1 MNVKLG
7 WIVVLFFLV
16 GSQSVQAQWSA
27 SEKGTLL
34 GAVAG
39 GGAGAAI
46 GKKSGNPI
54 VGAVVGSLGG
64 AIAGNV
70 IGDRV
75 DQRRAAETYHQYQQ
89 PQYQQTQYQQLQYQ
103 QPQPYTY
110 RNPAVTLDQV
120 IQLTRSGVGEDVI
133 ISHVQQNGFQQTL
146 TTNDLILLKNQGVS
160 DRVIFALQ
168 RPTTVAAPTVYA
180 APPVRYAPPVTVVEE
195 VRVVPQPTY
204 YYARPVP
211 AYGYYY
217 R

>member
-1 MNVKLG
+1 MNGKIG
-7 WIVVLFFLV
+7 WIVLMALLV
-16 GSQSVQAQWSA
+16 GPQLAEAQWSA

-46 GKKSGNPI
+46 GKKNGNPI

-64 AIAGNV
+64 AIVGNV

-75 DQRRAAETYHQYQQ
+75 EQRRSAETYYQPQYQQ
-89 PQYQQTQYQQLQYQ
+89 PQYQQPQYQ
-103 QPQPYTY
+103 QPQYVY
-110 RNPAVTLDQV
+110 RNPGVTLDQV
-120 IQLTRSGVGEDVI
+120 IQLTRSGVGDDLI

-168 RPTTVAAPTVYA
+168 RPTTYTAAAPVYT

-195 VRVVPQPTY
+195 VRFVPAPTY

-211 AYGYYY
+211 AYGHYY

>member
-1 MNVKLG
+1 MNVKFG
-7 WIVVLFFLV
+7 WIVVVTLLMCP
-16 GSQSVQAQWSA
+16 QLTEAQWST

-64 AIAGNV
+64 AIVGNV

-75 DQRRAAETYHQYQQ
+75 EQRRAAETYYQPRYQQSYQTYYQQ
-89 PQYQQTQYQQLQYQ
+89 P
-103 QPQPYTY
+103 PQPVY
-110 RNPAVTLDQV
+110 RNPGVTLDQV
-120 IQLTRSGVGEDVI
+120 IQLTRSGVGDDLI
-133 ISHVQQNGFQQTL
+133 ISHVQQNGFQQAL

-168 RPTTVAAPTVYA
+168 RPTTYA
-180 APPVRYAPPVTVVEE
+180 APAARPIQYAPPVTVVEE
-195 VRVVPQPTY
+195 VHVLPAPTY

-211 AYGYYY
+211 AHGHYY